1 MSTSQWL
8 EHYLVVVLAIVFVGI
23 VAVTYWPGRKAK
35 IEQQG
40 RIPFEDDV

>member
-8 EHYLVVVLAIVFVGI
+8 EHYLVVVLAIVFIGI
-23 VAVTYWPGRKAK
+23 VVVTYWPGRKAK

-40 RIPFEDDV
+40 RIPFKDDV

>member
-1 MSTSQWL
+1 MTVAQML
-8 EHYLVVVLAIVFVGI
+8 EHYLVVVLTVLFVGI